1 MAVDV
6 RIRCHFFLSMYLFSR
21 IILCPM
27 GNFMLSLILNT

>member
-6 RIRCHFFLSMYLFSR
+6 RVRCHFLSMYLFSR